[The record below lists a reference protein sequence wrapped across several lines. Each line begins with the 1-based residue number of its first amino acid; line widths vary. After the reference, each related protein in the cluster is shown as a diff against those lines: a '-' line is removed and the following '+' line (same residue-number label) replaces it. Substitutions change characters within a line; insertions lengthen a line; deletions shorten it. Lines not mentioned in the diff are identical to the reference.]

1 MSSLDPHDKL
11 NRLTKAAMDE
21 YEYHQMRRDYAE
33 KLGVTVEEMEA
44 YERSIVV
51 LSNLGHVATNK
62 DAEIAKMI
70 KERLE

>member
-1 MSSLDPHDKL
+1 
-11 NRLTKAAMDE
+11 MDE
-21 YEYHQMRRDYAE
+21 YEYQQMRRDYAE

-44 YERSIVV
+44 YARSIVV
-51 LSNLGHVATNK
+51 LSNLWHVATDK

>member
-1 MSSLDPHDKL
+1 
-11 NRLTKAAMDE
+11 MDE